1 MATNETVRLII
12 EGDGSGAVEALGS
25 VGQSIGLNLAPLA
38 GGALVAGA
46 VAGVA
51 AIGGAALNMSQEFDG
66 AMNTFSA
73 RTGTAADDLGAFRDV
88 ATDIFTNNWGD
99 SLGDVADAMAT
110 VQTITGA
117 GADEIEGLTTRAL
130 IMRDVFDTDVNES
143 VLAAQALMS
152 EFGLSGEQAMDFIT
166 TGMQRGLNSS
176 GDFLDSIGEYSNL
189 FSDAGF
195 SAEQMFGVMESGQAA
210 GVLGTD
216 KISDAVKEF
225 GIITSEMGEGAR
237 QAFSDLGYDI
247 DPLMAMLQD
256 GSMTT
261 AELFGMVAED
271 VQKIEDPLMRAQV
284 QTALFGTM
292 AEDLGVSFTDGLTT
306 ATVALQDM
314 EGATMAAGD
323 TVSQGLGPAW
333 EGFTRTVSTALLPL
347 GDALGQML
355 IGLTPHLAALGEWL
369 GVNIP
374 IAIETLRALW
384 EANWPIIQTAIQT
397 VWEYVQPNILEPL
410 GVWFQEKIPL
420 ALETLRAIWEEVWPV
435 VRDTIQAVWDFV
447 QPNIFEPLGQW
458 LGEKIPVALEA
469 LRAFWVDT
477 AWPAIKASVN
487 TSWEGFKASLIK
499 IQEFFEMLPGLID
512 VGKQAWTATW
522 TAISSAVQAAQAV
535 LQPIFDAIKDFANW
549 LSGISFDFNFNI
561 PDIPDWMIP
570 GSPIPLHTRWKD
582 FGDYL
587 DRQTFTPQFD
597 TSQAEPVFAAANP
610 GNFSG
615 AGFSQPQNSTFAPSG
630 GGGNQ
635 IVVNIYDDS
644 AAALLLNYLEGAN

>member
-51 AIGGAALNMSQEFDG
+51 AIGGAALNMSQDFDG
-66 AMNTFSA
+66 AMNNFSA
-73 RTGTAADDLGAFRDV
+73 RTGTAADDLGGFRD
-88 ATDIFTNNWGD
+88 AALDIFNNNWGD
-99 SLGDVADAMAT
+99 SLADVADSMAT
-110 VQTITGA
+110 VQNITGL
-117 GADEIEGLTTRAL
+117 GADEVEGLTTQAL
-130 IMRDVFDTDVNES
+130 IMRDVFGTDVSES

-166 TGMQRGLNSS
+166 TGMQNGLNSS

-189 FSDAGF
+189 FDDAGF
-195 SAEQMFGVMESGQAA
+195 SAEQMFGLMESGQAS

-237 QAFSDLGYDI
+237 QAFSDLGYDV

-256 GSMTT
+256 GSLTT

-347 GDALGQML
+347 GDALGEML
-355 IGLTPHLAALGEWL
+355 EGLTPYLAELGQWLGE
-369 GVNIP
+369 NIP
-374 IAIETLRALW
+374 VAIETLKGLW
-384 EANWPIIQTAIQT
+384 DTYWPGIQATIQA
-397 VWEYVQPNILEPL
+397 VWDYVQPNILEPL
-410 GVWFQEKIPL
+410 GVWFTENIPL
-420 ALETLRAIWEEVWPV
+420 ALEGLRTIWEEVWPV
-435 VRDTIQAVWDFV
+435 IQETIQAVWDFV
-447 QPNIFEPLGQW
+447 QPTILEPLGQW

-477 AWPAIKASVN
+477 AWPAIKSAVN
-487 TSWEGFKASLIK
+487 TAWEGFKADLEK
-499 IQEFFEMLPGLID
+499 VQEFFNGLPALID
-512 VGKQAWTATW
+512 VGKQAWEATW
-522 TAISSAVQAAQAV
+522 EAISGAVQAAKEIF
-535 LQPIFDAIKDFANW
+535 QPIFDAIKQFADW
-549 LSGISFDFNFNI
+549 LSGVSFDFNFNI
-561 PDIPDWMIP
+561 PDIPEWMIP

-644 AAALLLNYLEGAN
+644 AAALLLNYLESA